1 MKLIGFRKSDFLSKE
16 GTSITGYTVYLSYPI
31 RLPGMVQVRPAIA
44 FTLPT
49 LS

>member
-16 GTSITGYTVYLSYPI
+16 GSKHYRLYRLSILSDY
-31 RLPGMVQVRPAIA
+31 RGMVQVRPAIA